1 MKHKNLKQKVL
12 SCVLSAAICASAFG
26 IATPVYAGDTWP
38 FEGDAV
44 INVNHPRT
52 IGQRVYDIENWDP
65 DSEPYADL
73 MKASVPLQERNEA
86 FRATQA
92 NPELTSE
99 AEIYN
104 MGGDYGNSFFEATPY
119 NNEFSQ
125 FAFNFWQYIDYYA
138 SWHGVTTKGGP
149 D

>member
-12 SCVLSAAICASAFG
+12 SCVLSAAICVSAFS

-86 FRATQA
+86 FPCNT
-92 NPELTSE
+92 
-99 AEIYN
+99 
-104 MGGDYGNSFFEATPY
+104 G
-119 NNEFSQ
+119 
-125 FAFNFWQYIDYYA
+125 
-138 SWHGVTTKGGP
+138 
-149 D
+149 

>member
-12 SCVLSAAICASAFG
+12 SCVLSAAICVSAFS

-65 DSEPYADL
+65 RILTVCRFDESQRAASG
-73 MKASVPLQERNEA
+73 KKRSVPCN
-86 FRATQA
+86 T
-92 NPELTSE
+92 
-99 AEIYN
+99 
-104 MGGDYGNSFFEATPY
+104 G
-119 NNEFSQ
+119 
-125 FAFNFWQYIDYYA
+125 
-138 SWHGVTTKGGP
+138 
-149 D
+149 